1 MMKVK
6 VTLMSAVEP
15 EMRRMSLGDN
25 PDFGEFKKKVSKLFN
40 ETDTELLFQWKG
52 KIEKNFLT
60 ISFSQMTSLS
70 FEKVPPL

>member
-60 ISFSQMTSLS
+60 ISFSQMTSSYL
-70 FEKVPPL
+70 F

>member
-6 VTLMSAVEP
+6 VTLMLAVEP

-40 ETDTELLFQWKG
+40 DRTDTELLFQWKG

-70 FEKVPPL
+70 F